1 MDILKITVNNGL
13 GINIFVPAVP
23 TRLLIILLIL
33 LVIIFIINI
42 KKIAK
47 FFKGIEFSE
56 IELGTGN
63 NAKVT
68 LKPNHQVKQIAYK
81 LWVELST
88 RKLGIPIDVENDVI
102 IEVHESWYKFFAIAR
117 ELIKEIPAEKANNKD
132 VKQVIDISTKI
143 LNEAI
148 RTHLTLWQARFKYW
162 YNIAKDKY
170 PNTSPQEI
178 QTKFECSDKSF
189 DCYNEMIDSLIAV
202 NTKLIHYKNLLEKIV
217 FD

>member
-1 MDILKITVNNGL
+1 MDILKITVNNGF
-13 GINIFVPAVP
+13 GVNIFIPAIP
-23 TRLLIILLIL
+23 TWLLMILSIL

-42 KKIAK
+42 KKIVK
-47 FFKGIEFSE
+47 FVKGIEFSE
-56 IELGTGN
+56 INLGIGEKT
-63 NAKVT
+63 KVT

-81 LWVELST
+81 LWVELNT

-102 IEVHESWYKFFAIAR
+102 IEVHDSWYRFFSIAR

-132 VKQVIDISTKI
+132 VKQLIDISTKI
-143 LNEAI
+143 LNEAM
-148 RTHLTLWQARFKYW
+148 RRHLTIWQARFKYW
-162 YNIAKDKY
+162 YNITKDKY
-170 PNTSPQEI
+170 PKDSPQEL
-178 QTKFECSDKSF
+178 QKKFECSDKSF

>member
-1 MDILKITVNNGL
+1 MDLFKITLNKGL
-13 GINIFVPAVP
+13 GISIFIP
-23 TRLLIILLIL
+23 TMPKWFEILLLVLLITFF
-33 LVIIFIINI
+33 VVKFRQII
-42 KKIAK
+42 K

-63 NAKVT
+63 KAKVI

-102 IEVHESWYKFFAIAR
+102 IEVHESWYKFFSIAR

-132 VKQVIDISTKI
+132 VKQLIDISTKI
-143 LNEAI
+143 LNEAM
-148 RTHLTLWQARFKYW
+148 RSHLTLWQARFKYW
-162 YNIAKDKY
+162 YNIAKEKY
-170 PNTSPQEI
+170 SNISPQEL
-178 QTKFECSDKSF
+178 QKKFECSDKSF
-189 DCYNEMIDSLIAV
+189 DCYDEMIDSLQSV
-202 NTKLIHYKNLLEKIV
+202 NFKLIHYKNLLEKIV

>member
-1 MDILKITVNNGL
+1 MDLLKISIENGL
-13 GINIFVPAVP
+13 SINLFFP
-23 TRLLIILLIL
+23 TFPLWLNVVL
-33 LVIIFIINI
+33 LVAIIVFCIVKAKSII
-42 KKIAK
+42 KVLS
-47 FFKGIEFSE
+47 GIEFSE
-56 IELGTGN
+56 IELGVGEN
-63 NAKVT
+63 PKVKLT
-68 LKPNHQVKQIAYK
+68 PNHQVKQIAYK

-170 PNTSPQEI
+170 PNLSPQEI

-202 NTKLIHYKNLLEKIV
+202 NAKLIHYKNLLEKIV

>member
-1 MDILKITVNNGL
+1 MDILKITVNNGF
-13 GINIFVPAVP
+13 GVNIFIPAIP
-23 TRLLIILLIL
+23 TWLLMILSIL

-47 FFKGIEFSE
+47 FFNGIEFSE

-81 LWVELST
+81 LWVELNT

-102 IEVHESWYKFFAIAR
+102 IEVHDSWYRFFSIAR
-117 ELIKEIPAEKANNKD
+117 ELIKEIPAEKASNKE
-132 VKQVIDISTKI
+132 VKRVIDISTKI

-148 RTHLTLWQARFKYW
+148 VHVK
-162 YNIAKDKY
+162 
-170 PNTSPQEI
+170 
-178 QTKFECSDKSF
+178 
-189 DCYNEMIDSLIAV
+189 
-202 NTKLIHYKNLLEKIV
+202 
-217 FD
+217 